1 MEPEIDDFDKS
12 AETVKKFSES
22 LLPKSNL
29 NDQIEH
35 NSFTRAIL
43 YAIRY
48 EKENKTDICDKNG
61 FKNMIDK
68 KLIDQLDEKNLN
80 LY

>member
-12 AETVKKFSES
+12 AETVKQFSES

-35 NSFTRAIL
+35 NSFIRAIL

-48 EKENKTDICDKNG
+48 EKENKTDICDKN
-61 FKNMIDK
+61 
-68 KLIDQLDEKNLN
+68 
-80 LY
+80 